1 MQTNNF
7 EYLSKSDLN
16 NKVVI
21 VRANL
26 DVPVENIRQ
35 GDETRFYS
43 VIKTINFL
51 LQRNCKVIIL
61 SHFGEKL
68 GEHNDSYSLMDV
80 RFILSKLIGK
90 QLKFANAKQCLN
102 SIKYM
107 HHGEVLLIENLY
119 FHPEEFSGTE
129 EDQKNFLEPFLNLGE
144 IFVHEAFGINDEEFA
159 SIKLLKNKLPTY
171 YGFHFE
177 EEVKVAK
184 FMSQDNLRPFTLIL
198 GGKFSTHK
206 FSILEKMSKHVNKV
220 IFGGEFGIAYLAA
233 RDIKTGKSKF
243 ATEEIELLSQLD
255 KTLIQKG
262 IDVSVPID
270 HICINDEG
278 KIVELETQQI
288 EENFKAIDIG
298 PKTLVLFREIIEA
311 SQKIFWYGPMG
322 MYEDEKSN
330 KGTEA
335 IGEYIA
341 LSTPKDAF
349 KVAGGTS
356 TSLAITLLKIKH
368 KRFDHITNNP
378 LKFVEF
384 FNE

>member
-7 EYLSKSDLN
+7 EYLSKSDIN

-21 VRANL
+21 LRANL
-26 DVPVENIRQ
+26 DIPPENIQQ

-43 VIKTINFL
+43 VTKTINFL
-51 LQRNCKVIIL
+51 LQRNCKVVIL

-80 RFILSKLIGK
+80 RFILSKLIDK

-107 HHGEVLLIENLY
+107 HPEEVLLIENLY
-119 FHPEEFSGTE
+119 FHSEEFSGS
-129 EDQKNFLEPFLNLGE
+129 EDEQKKFLEPFLSLGE
-144 IFVHEAFGINDEEFA
+144 VFVHEAFGVNDNEFA
-159 SIKLLKNKLPTY
+159 SIKVLKNNLSTY

-177 EEVKVAK
+177 EEVKVAQ
-184 FMSQDNLRPFTLIL
+184 FMSQNNLRPFTLIL
-198 GGKFSTHK
+198 GGKFAPHK
-206 FSILEKMSKHVNKV
+206 FSILEKMSKYVDKIIV
-220 IFGGEFGIAYLAA
+220 GGEFGIAYLAA
-233 RDIKTGKSKF
+233 RGVNTGKIEFIK
-243 ATEEIELLSQLD
+243 EDIELLKKLD
-255 KTLIQKG
+255 EKLIQKN
-262 IDVSVPID
+262 IDINIPID
-270 HICINDEG
+270 HVCLNKENQ
-278 KIVELETQQI
+278 IVQLETQQI
-288 EENFKAIDIG
+288 DENLKPIDIG

-322 MYEDEKSN
+322 VYEDERSN

-335 IGEYIA
+335 IGEYVA

-349 KVAGGTS
+349 KVAGGIS